1 MVLHYQSRFQ
11 EIKLTQKIQKK
22 NVTTQTTNAYTMCGK
37 TMHQGII
44 NVSMF
49 STSTFNSF
57 VFRVALLKTF
67 QSIFY
72 SFDYFPFGEH

>member
-44 NVSMF
+44 NF
-49 STSTFNSF
+49 FNLYEIFHELSKW
-57 VFRVALLKTF
+57 LKT
-67 QSIFY
+67 
-72 SFDYFPFGEH
+72 